1 MTLAHHKGAA
11 NFTINLA
18 IAVVVKKGWMMKNF
32 DLSGKTVLITGA
44 SRGIG
49 KAAAYAFA
57 QAGANVAL
65 IARSVDEIAQI
76 AGDIG
81 QKALA
86 IPCDVSRHA
95 EVEAA
100 VNAAASTFG
109 GLDILVGNAGVVDPI
124 GNLADTD
131 PDAWGRAIDINLKGV
146 YYGMRAVMPGM
157 IAQGH
162 GTILTVSSGAAHNAV
177 EGWSAYCSSKAAAY
191 MLTRAADN
199 EARDHGLRIM
209 GLSPGTVAT
218 QMQREIKAS
227 GINAVSKL
235 DWADHIPPEWP
246 AQALVWMCSPAADPY
261 LGTDISLREQA
272 IRDLV
277 GLA

>member
-1 MTLAHHKGAA
+1 
-11 NFTINLA
+11 
-18 IAVVVKKGWMMKNF
+18 MKIF
-32 DLSGKTVLITGA
+32 DLSEKTVLITGA

-57 QAGANVAL
+57 EAGANVAL

-81 QKALA
+81 VKALA
-86 IPCDVSRHA
+86 IPCDVSRHT

-100 VNAAASTFG
+100 VNATAATFG
-109 GLDILVGNAGVVDPI
+109 GLDVLIGNAGVVDPI
-124 GNLADTD
+124 GNIADTD
-131 PDAWGRAIDINLKGV
+131 PDAWGRLIDINLKGI

-157 IAQGH
+157 LQQGH
-162 GTILTVSSGAAHNAV
+162 GTLLTVSSGAAYGPV
-177 EGWSAYCSSKAAAY
+177 EGWSAYCASKAAAY
-191 MLTRAADN
+191 MLTRAADH
-199 EARDHGLRIM
+199 EARAQGLRIM

-218 QMQREIKAS
+218 EMQREIKAS
-227 GINAVSKL
+227 GINPVSQMA
-235 DWADHIPPEWP
+235 WSDHIPPEWP
-246 AQALVWMCSPAADPY
+246 AKALVWMCSPDADAY
-261 LGTDISLREQA
+261 LGTDVSLREKV

>member
-1 MTLAHHKGAA
+1 
-11 NFTINLA
+11 
-18 IAVVVKKGWMMKNF
+18 MKIF
-32 DLSGKTVLITGA
+32 DLSEKTVLITGA

-57 QAGANVAL
+57 EAGANVAL

-81 QKALA
+81 VKALA
-86 IPCDVSRHA
+86 IPCDVSRHT

-100 VNAAASTFG
+100 VNATAATFG
-109 GLDILVGNAGVVDPI
+109 GLDVLIGNAGVVDPI
-124 GNLADTD
+124 GNIADTD
-131 PDAWGRAIDINLKGV
+131 PDAWGRLIDINLKGI

-157 IAQGH
+157 LQQGH
-162 GTILTVSSGAAHNAV
+162 GTLLTVSSGAAYGPV
-177 EGWSAYCSSKAAAY
+177 EGWSAYCASKAAAY
-191 MLTRAADN
+191 MLTRAADH
-199 EARDHGLRIM
+199 EARAQGLRIM

-218 QMQREIKAS
+218 EMQREIKAS
-227 GINAVSKL
+227 GINPVSQMA
-235 DWADHIPPEWP
+235 WSDHIPPEWP
-246 AQALVWMCSPAADPY
+246 AKALVWMCSPDADAY
-261 LGTDISLREQA
+261 LGTDVSLREQV